1 MQKLLLQFALFILS
15 VNGLQAQSAIVSDP
29 LFIRSDYGYELI
41 GRLRDRVLIFRD
53 RYDDFVV
60 QAFDNQMRLSWSKEI
75 SDLDRRGVRILG
87 VVPGRN
93 DFSVVYQMRRRGRTH
108 LRVHKYDPG
117 ANLIDSMLVMD
128 YGERVFSVPALN
140 IVRSDDRNCIVVYN
154 SAERDRIEATCFLL
168 DKMQLIWH
176 NVAMVD
182 DASDAFE
189 ERQPKIAL
197 GNNGA
202 FFWVTEKNNRRG
214 KLDRHELSILRLD
227 EGGTKHTRTSLG
239 PYYTVDSKFEFDNQ
253 NNRITAAGLWGERN
267 RERANGLFFFSMV
280 VGTSEPPVLRYE
292 PFDEKFF
299 SVLRQKDVGED
310 DKGVA
315 DVKVAHVIL
324 RQDGGAIMVAE
335 RTHEI
340 MRGAASGRG
349 FFRDGMRM
357 IVDHYF
363 DDVIIAGFHA
373 DGQSHWKSVLHKKQY
388 SQDDDGLFS
397 SFFLMRNA
405 DRLRLFFND
414 EIKFENT
421 CSEYVLSTDGLFDRN
436 SLINT
441 VNQNL
446 RLRFRDA
453 LQINASECLVPS
465 EFRGRLKLVLLRF

>member
-1 MQKLLLQFALFILS
+1 MQKLLLPIALFLLS
-15 VNGLQAQSAIVSDP
+15 FNDLCAQSAIVSDP

-93 DFSVVYQMRRRGRTH
+93 DFSVVYQMRRRGRTL

-117 ANLIDSMLVMD
+117 ANLIDSTLVMD
-128 YGERVFSVPALN
+128 YGERVFAAPNLY
-140 IVRSDDRNCIVVYN
+140 IKRSDDRNCIVVYN
-154 SAERDRIEATCFLL
+154 TAERDRLEATCFLL
-168 DKMQLIWH
+168 DKMQLLWH

-189 ERQPKIAL
+189 ERIPKIAL
-197 GNNGA
+197 GNNGD
-202 FFWVTEKNNRRG
+202 FFWITEKNNRRG
-214 KLDRHELSILRLD
+214 KLDRHELSIIRFD
-227 EGGTKHTRTSLG
+227 EAGTQHTRTSLG
-239 PYYTVDSKFEFDNQ
+239 PYYTVDSKFDFDNQ
-253 NNRITAAGLWGERN
+253 NKRLTSAGFWGERS
-267 RERANGLFFFSMV
+267 RERANGVFYFSIA
-280 VGTSEPPVLRYE
+280 VGTPEPPVLRYE
-292 PFDEKFF
+292 SFDEKFF
-299 SVLRQKDVGED
+299 TVLRQKEVGDE

-315 DVKVAHVIL
+315 DIKVAQLIF
-324 RQDGGAIMVAE
+324 RQDGGAILVAE
-335 RTHEI
+335 RSHEI
-340 MRGAASGRG
+340 MRGSAAGRG

-373 DGQSHWKSVLHKKQY
+373 DGQTHWKTVLHKKQY
-388 SQDDDGLFS
+388 SQDDDGIFS

-421 CSEYVLSTDGLFDRN
+421 CSEYVLSADGMFDRN

-453 LQINASECLVPS
+453 LQINATECLVPS